1 MAGPAEG
8 RVRTTRGRGAANHR
22 PGEGRRGP
30 HRGAVAGG
38 AGVPLGCPPTRMAKP
53 SRLALAALA
62 ALAVLAL
69 LGVGFAA
76 GYLAGR
82 AGPAAEPGRRAFEER
97 REGTFRL
104 VNPLLECDLAEDVL
118 RNRELIPFKE
128 KVAAWVRGR
137 VSAGAATT
145 VAVYFRELNDGIW
158 FGVGDTERFVPA
170 SLRKLPMMIAVLKM
184 AERPGG
190 RGLLERPVAVDLA
203 RDYNLDQNVRPSG
216 ALQPGRA
223 YPVRELVERMIVQS
237 DNNAFTLLARVVDQ
251 AELDR
256 VYALLRMQNP
266 GAAGDDAFLSV
277 QTYASF
283 FRILYNATY
292 LSREASEW
300 ALDALA
306 RSEFRAGLVGG
317 LPEGV
322 PVAHKFG
329 EKSDPASGVVQL
341 HDCGIVYYP
350 DSPYLLCVM
359 SRGTDFPALQEVVGG
374 VSRLVWEEVDRQG
387 RHPR

>member
-1 MAGPAEG
+1 MTAP
-8 RVRTTRGRGAANHR
+8 R
-22 PGEGRRGP
+22 
-30 HRGAVAGG
+30 
-38 AGVPLGCPPTRMAKP
+38 
-53 SRLALAALA
+53 RLAIAALA
-62 ALAVLAL
+62 GLAL
-69 LGVGFAA
+69 LAIAFSG

-82 AGPAAEPGRRAFEER
+82 AGAGAGAGAAPDRRSFVER
-97 REGTFRL
+97 REGSFRL
-104 VNPLLECDLAEDVL
+104 VNPLLECDLADDVL

-137 VSAGAATT
+137 ITAGLAGT

-170 SLRKLPMMIAVLKM
+170 SLRKLPMMIAILKM

-190 RGLLERPVAVDLA
+190 QGLLDRAVTADLS
-203 RDYNLDQNVRPSG
+203 RDYNLDQNVLPSG
-216 ALQPGRA
+216 ALTPGRA

-237 DNNAFTLLARVVDQ
+237 DNNAFTLLARVVDP

-256 VYALLRMQNP
+256 VYGLLRMQRP

-292 LSREASEW
+292 LSKDASEW

-306 RSEFRAGLVGG
+306 RSEFRAGLVEGV
-317 LPEGV
+317 PAGV

-329 EKSDPASGVVQL
+329 EKSDAASGVVHL

-350 DSPYLLCVM
+350 TNPYLLCVM
-359 SRGTDFPALQEVVGG
+359 SRGTDFRALHDVVSG
-374 VSRLVWEEVDRQG
+374 VSRLVWAEVDRQG
-387 RHPR
+387 PRQR